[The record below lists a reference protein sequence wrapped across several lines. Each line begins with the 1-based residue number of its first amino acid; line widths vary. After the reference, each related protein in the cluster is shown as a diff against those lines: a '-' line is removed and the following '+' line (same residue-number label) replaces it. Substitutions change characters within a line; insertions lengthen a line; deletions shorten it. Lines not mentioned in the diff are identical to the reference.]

1 MKQTEMTRDL
11 LYIGVRRCDFNS
23 LVVSSSLWHVW
34 FLDSPCSHGTSF
46 SLCLFQFFYR
56 ITTKQN
62 CFKCPSFCSYHHF
75 KIKAPAGTP
84 FIIRLED
91 NEYDPYAL
99 ACFIPSEMDSIPEA
113 LRMKVITSKSLRK
126 SYTLHDV
133 KGLQIGRVQY
143 ILNKTLHDMFQ
154 SGQIS
159 RMEG

>member
-1 MKQTEMTRDL
+1 MKQTEMTQDL
-11 LYIGVRRCDFNS
+11 LCIGVRRCDFNG
-23 LVVSSSLWHVW
+23 LVASSSLWHVW

-113 LRMKVITSKSLRK
+113 LRMKVVTSKSL
-126 SYTLHDV
+126 YDV
-133 KGLQIGRVQY
+133 KGVQIGRVEY
-143 ILNKTLHDMFQ
+143 ILDKNLHDMFQ

-159 RMEG
+159 RMDG